1 LRILPCLPVC
11 SKSASFS
18 FCCSVFDTALS
29 AQSCDAFQ
37 FHFLLFRFESLLVSA
52 SAVQFQITQYCSAYT
67 NCLHFQLRSVPFQFL
82 FPLLRIQL
90 CLTGCSKSFS
100 PSFSSCCSVL
110 DSALLIHL
118 SYTFGSTPAVPV
130 CVSAVQFR
138 FLPSSFKYCSDSIVV
153 PRLSISVSAIEN
165 QLLKISFRYC
175 SADNIVINLSFSV
188 FAVCGPNLSSNMA
201 SC

>member
-1 LRILPCLPVC
+1 MRRLSVSLSAV
-11 SKSASFS
+11 SVWVSASFS
-18 FCCSVFDTALS
+18 LCCTVSNNPVLLCLHKLFTLS
-29 AQSCDAFQ
+29 ASVCA
-37 FHFLLFRFESLLVSA
+37 VSISV
-52 SAVQFQITQYCSAYT
+52 SAVQ
-67 NCLHFQLRSVPFQFL
+67 
-82 FPLLRIQL
+82 LRIQL